1 MEKSIRS
8 EAIVKTARKIEAVED
23 PEFETLSDQVRHA
36 LNFSEVTRE
45 RRRLF
50 TI

>member
-8 EAIVKTARKIEAVED
+8 EAIVKTARKIEAVEA
-23 PEFETLSDQVRHA
+23 PEFEALSDQVRHA

-45 RRRLF
+45 N
-50 TI
+50 